1 MFVFL
6 QNYRPKTKT
15 GHVAPGIPLQRVKT
29 RLNQV
34 KGALVE
40 CPLVRTMYKKLFL
53 HFLTYCVFL

>member
-1 MFVFL
+1 MVFCS

-15 GHVAPGIPLQRVKT
+15 GHLLPDIPLDRVKT

-40 CPLVRTMYKKLFL
+40 CPLVRRFSFP
-53 HFLTYCVFL
+53 HFLVPDVRHH